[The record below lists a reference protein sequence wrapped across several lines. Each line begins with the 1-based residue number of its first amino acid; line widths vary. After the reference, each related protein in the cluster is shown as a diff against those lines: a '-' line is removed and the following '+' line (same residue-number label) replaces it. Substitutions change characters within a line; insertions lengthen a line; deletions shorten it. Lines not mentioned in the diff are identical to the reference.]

1 MTQDELHKILNYDLK
16 TGDFFWKIKPAKNI
30 GIGQKAGC
38 KKTNQYLSVRYK
50 SKQYGAHR
58 LAWLY
63 VYGDMPGMVD
73 HINGN
78 SLDNR
83 IENLRKCN
91 KSENA
96 QNSKRSVCNSSG
108 SKNVCWDK
116 NRNKW
121 SVIVRVNGIKK
132 SFGRFDDLELADL
145 VAVEARNKYHGNFAR
160 HF

>member
-1 MTQDELHKILNYDLK
+1 MTQDELHKILNYNKD
-16 TGDFFWKIKPAKNI
+16 TGDFYWKIKPAKNI
-30 GIGQKAGC
+30 FIGQKAGHI
-38 KKTNQYLSVRYK
+38 KTNQYFSVRYK

-63 VYGDMPGMVD
+63 VYGEMPDIID

-91 KSENA
+91 KSQNG
-96 QNSKRSVCNSSG
+96 QNSKIAINNSSG

-121 SVIVRVNGIKK
+121 AVIVRVNGLKK
-132 SFGRFDDLELADL
+132 LFGRFDDLELADL